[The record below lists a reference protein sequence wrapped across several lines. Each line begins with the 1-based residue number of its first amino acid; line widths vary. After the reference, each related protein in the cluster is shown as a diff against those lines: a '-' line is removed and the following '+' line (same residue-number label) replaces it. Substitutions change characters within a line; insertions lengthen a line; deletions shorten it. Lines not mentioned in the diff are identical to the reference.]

1 MTETNFLDSLKW
13 RYATKKMSGKQIPQ
27 EKLDQILE
35 AVRLAPSSFGF
46 TPYSVVLVQD
56 KELQAKLLPH
66 CYNQSQ
72 IVDASALLVFA
83 PWKNINEDQVD
94 IYMKEIA
101 ETRNVP
107 VEALGD
113 FANAIKGK
121 INHSSNEDLHTWASK
136 QAYIALGFGLAA
148 AAVTNPKALLASAQ
162 NMAVSYAMAKASNY
176 VTNSLVA
183 PATEWASKQAE
194 TLIKDNL
201 VCNNDGEPYA
211 IIHQYDR
218 VNGLRQKIHAKYG
231 AAQ

>member
-1 MTETNFLDSLKW
+1 MTQTNFLEALQW

-27 EKLDQILE
+27 EKLEHVLE
-35 AVRLAPSSFGF
+35 AIRLAPSSFGL

-94 IYMKEIA
+94 NYMKEIA

-107 VEALGD
+107 VDALGD

-148 AAVTNPKALLASAQ
+148 AAVEKIDSTPMEGFNPDGVNEVLGFHEKGLHAACILALGYRDTEKDFLATA
-162 NMAVSYAMAKASNY
+162 
-176 VTNSLVA
+176 
-183 PATEWASKQAE
+183 
-194 TLIKDNL
+194 IKVRRKKEAL
-201 VCNNDGEPYA
+201 FIEA
-211 IIHQYDR
+211 
-218 VNGLRQKIHAKYG
+218 
-231 AAQ
+231 